1 MHDDPYRQ
9 QESSRPLSE
18 NEAFALLDQYRELTQ
33 RAATVQEQWHVH
45 TAAVIARDKAPSADE
60 AMAILKESRNINEQQ
75 ATLRAIWSGHV
86 EALFGNQGVTT
97 TDWARDPAIASYYQ
111 TPPPRQNT
119 NRQSS
124 RRAREKKAWELLRQ
138 KLTTHVSRSD
148 MMKEQNQANSQIAA
162 DAAPSAQLAPQEQ
175 LMDWGDPPANS
186 EQIAAAERTRFEQ
199 AKRDAMADPEKARQT
214 KAGQFAIAQARK
226 ENYLTSVASADVQPA
241 AEAATENTI
250 EMVQVRDI
258 GDERV
263 ALEDRMLAEIRE
275 NTVMAMNAPAG
286 YVSSHEATNM
296 VQDDLQV
303 LEGIHD
309 KEMRARALQL
319 MNESCFAQ
327 EAYAAK
333 FIDMA
338 SSEVQ
343 AEMAAA
349 VKARDAELA
358 ASEAMDQSLKEGT
371 PTDVEA
377 DKEPGQAPAPVTPPP
392 GIDADALARV
402 KAARDKDR
410 QEVARLMGMN
420 TIEHAEAQV
429 VTPPAPVDLSK
440 PAAAPAALPSAK
452 QAAAPDPSLT
462 IVPPEVESAFLKV
475 QNKFY
480 HPKNQ
485 KRVAFEDHGK
495 KLHTALSEA
504 PIVLAMVQIAE
515 ARGWK
520 EIKVSG
526 TPEFRKEAWRAAAL
540 RGISVQ
546 GYKPTELDLADLER
560 RMPKKAA
567 TNEIAATPQ
576 VRQTGTYISAEDAAL
591 LAAAKAA
598 WGATPPLPA
607 APVPPAAQR
616 APSTPQPAAKA
627 PAKAAAAGD
636 VLVKHGPARYEHN
649 KDNPMSYYVVLANDQ
664 GKERTVWGVK
674 LGEAIQK
681 AGVKPGDRISL
692 IKNGESQVEVDANV
706 TDQRGVVVAKE
717 RIGAT
722 RNEWQVKAHAYATE
736 PAEQVA
742 QAHPDLAGAL
752 ALPVAIGLQAQADG
766 YAPAQRAYIESRVRQ
781 ITARAIES
789 GNAPGLQ
796 RRETV
801 EFQQQPQQEMAQ

>member
-1 MHDDPYRQ
+1 MRDEPNGQ
-9 QESSRPLSE
+9 QESSTPLSE
-18 NEAFALLDQYRELTQ
+18 NEAFALLDKYSALTQ
-33 RAATVQEQWHVH
+33 RAAAVQEQWHAH
-45 TAAVIARDKAPSADE
+45 TAAVIARDKTPSEDE
-60 AMAILKESRNINEQQ
+60 AMAILNESRNIKEQQ

-86 EALFGNQGVTT
+86 EAMFGNQGVTA
-97 TDWARDPAIASYYQ
+97 TDWARDPAIVSYYQ
-111 TPPPRQNT
+111 TSPPRRNA
-119 NRQSS
+119 NHQST
-124 RRAREKKAWELLRQ
+124 RRARERKAWELLRQ

-148 MMKEQNQANSQIAA
+148 IMKEQNQTNSQVATVTA
-162 DAAPSAQLAPQEQ
+162 LSVQLPPQEP
-175 LMDWGDPPANS
+175 LTDSGDPPAGS
-186 EQIAAAERTRFEQ
+186 EQVAASERARLER
-199 AKRDAMADPEKARQT
+199 AKQDAMT
-214 KAGQFAIAQARK
+214 
-226 ENYLTSVASADVQPA
+226 
-241 AEAATENTI
+241 ATENTI

-258 GDERV
+258 GEDRA
-263 ALEDRMLAEIRE
+263 ALEDRILAEIRE
-275 NTVMAMNAPAG
+275 NADMAMNAPAG
-286 YVSSHEATNM
+286 YVSSHEATNL
-296 VQDDLQV
+296 VRDDLQR

-309 KEMRARALQL
+309 KEMRDRALLL

-327 EAYAAK
+327 EAYASK

-338 SSEVQ
+338 SPEVQ

-358 ASEAMDQSLKEGT
+358 TSDALDQSVKEGKQA
-371 PTDVEA
+371 DIEA
-377 DKEPGQAPAPVTPPP
+377 DKEPGQPSAAPPVTPPL

-402 KAARDKDR
+402 KAAREKDR

-420 TIEHAEAQV
+420 TIERAEAQV

-440 PAAAPAALPSAK
+440 PAAAPAAPARAT
-452 QAAAPDPSLT
+452 QANEPDPSLT
-462 IVPPEVESAFLKV
+462 IVPPEVEGAFLKV

-504 PIVLAMVQIAE
+504 PVVLAMVQIAE

-560 RMPKKAA
+560 RMPKKVA

-576 VRQTGTYISAEDAAL
+576 VTQAGIYVSAEDAAL
-591 LAAAKAA
+591 LVAAKAA
-598 WGATPPLPA
+598 WGASPPLAA
-607 APVPPAAQR
+607 APVPPVATR
-616 APSTPQPAAKA
+616 TLSTSQPAEKA
-627 PAKAAAAGD
+627 PAKVAATGGD

-692 IKNGESQVEVDANV
+692 IKNGETQVEVDANV
-706 TDQRGVVVAKE
+706 KDQRGVVVATE

-742 QAHPDLAGAL
+742 QAHADLAGAL

-766 YAPAQRAYIESRVRQ
+766 YNPAQRAYIESRVRQ

-801 EFQQQPQQEMAQ
+801 EIQQQPQQEIAQ